1 VLDAVYCK
9 GDADESANVDKRVE
23 EEGVVVVEDDR
34 SDITMAGSE
43 ATEGLD
49 VGVGAATGEYSIVV
63 VIVIAGVKG
72 DT

>member
-1 VLDAVYCK
+1 MLDAVYCK